1 MKYKPNHKAGKLVK
15 INSYAQGGSV
25 MRSESTE
32 AAKADEEASE
42 RSREFYS
49 SRYKREDMSNRRLR
63 PDATEQDEA
72 NYRIAEANEARASR
86 RLDNASERAARVRER
101 TGYPDSR
108 LSGTRFY
115 ASDRL
120 KRSPVNI
127 GKDDD

>member
-32 AAKADEEASE
+32 AAKADEEASN
-42 RSREFYS
+42 RSKEFYK
-49 SRYKREDMSNRRLR
+49 SRYDREDMEEKRRR
-63 PDATEQDEA
+63 ADATEQDYS

-108 LSGTRFY
+108 LSGTRYY
-115 ASDRL
+115 ASERL
-120 KRSPVNI
+120 KNSPVNI